1 MLPDT
6 RSLRTFA
13 CLSFALILGACTTTD
28 PKLPEAASLPIPEQ
42 SPRVAAAEA
51 ATTSDVATDGKAN
64 VAVAATTKNAPEF
77 KATGTALDSLISK
90 YSVAYEVPESLVRR
104 VVHRESRGNPQAR
117 NGPYWG
123 LMQMLPA
130 TARGMGHTGSA
141 QDLLDAE
148 TNLKYG
154 VKYLAGA
161 YRVAD
166 SNPDQAVR
174 LYARGYYYQAKKKG
188 LLEETGLK
196 PSATP
201 VVEPAPATMTAMA
214 PVETPAALPTQLA
227 YSDEPAIVFPA
238 AIPLPMQR
246 PELATATPAGST
258 AKGVDTSSSVSAAAP
273 L

>member
-1 MLPDT
+1 M
-6 RSLRTFA
+6 
-13 CLSFALILGACTTTD
+13 SFALILGACTTTD
-28 PKLPEAASLPIPEQ
+28 TKLPETASLPIPEQ

-51 ATTSDVATDGKAN
+51 AASPVIATEGKTSA
-64 VAVAATTKNAPEF
+64 AVAASTKSAPEF
-77 KATGTALDSLISK
+77 KDTGTPLDSLISK

-148 TNLKYG
+148 TNLKFG

-161 YRVAD
+161 YKVAD
-166 SNPDQAVR
+166 NNPDQAVR

-196 PSATP
+196 PSSKP
-201 VVEPAPATMTAMA
+201 VEPASTTMTAMA
-214 PVETPAALPTQLA
+214 PAETSAALPTQLA
-227 YSDEPAIVFPA
+227 YSGETAVMFPA
-238 AIPLPMQR
+238 AVPLPVQR
-246 PELATATPAGST
+246 PDMASG
-258 AKGVDTSSSVSAAAP
+258 AAAP

>member
-1 MLPDT
+1 MGL
-6 RSLRTFA
+6 
-13 CLSFALILGACTTTD
+13 ALILGACTTTD

-42 SPRVAAAEA
+42 SPRVAAVEA
-51 ATTSDVATDGKAN
+51 SANPDVVTDSKTNVTVATS
-64 VAVAATTKNAPEF
+64 TKSAPEF
-77 KATGTALDSLISK
+77 KDTGTPLDSLISK

-148 TNLKYG
+148 TNLKFG

-161 YRVAD
+161 YKVAD

-196 PSATP
+196 TSTP
-201 VVEPAPATMTAMA
+201 AVPAPSTMTAMA
-214 PVETPAALPTQLA
+214 PAETPAAIPAQLA
-227 YSDEPAIVFPA
+227 YSEEPVVAFPA

-246 PELATATPAGST
+246 PDIASAAPVTGTNNP
-258 AKGVDTSSSVSAAAP
+258 TSANVAAP

>member
-6 RSLRTFA
+6 RSLRIFA

-28 PKLPEAASLPIPEQ
+28 PKLPEAASLPVPEQ
-42 SPRVAAAEA
+42 SPRIAAAEA
-51 ATTSDVATDGKAN
+51 AANSDVATDSKTN
-64 VAVAATTKNAPEF
+64 VAVATSTKSAPEF
-77 KATGTALDSLISK
+77 KDNGTPLDSLISK

-148 TNLKYG
+148 TNLKFG

-161 YRVAD
+161 YKVAD
-166 SNPDQAVR
+166 NNPDQAVR

-196 PSATP
+196 PSSTP
-201 VVEPAPATMTAMA
+201 AESAPATMTAMA
-214 PVETPAALPTQLA
+214 PMQTPAAIPAQLA
-227 YSDEPAIVFPA
+227 YSEEPAVALPA

-246 PELATATPAGST
+246 PDMASGVTAGGST
-258 AKGVDTSSSVSAAAP
+258 TGLGNATSASAAAP